1 MLAKRPWDNI
11 EQILIVISFK
21 WLLARWWMGANLPLC
36 RALERLFNM
45 TIKYLSF
52 RFYCIFLSLSCKLLC
67 PPSSSSFFILYLPP
81 TPLLLSLS
89 LHITS
94 SVQCSF
100 LRRLNWDSAF
110 LHLGALTYVLWHA
123 LSQFYVVIDFSS
135 PPPLC
140 ITLLL
145 KSTQTIL
152 PFALWFFPLL
162 SRGDLKC
169 TAEKNMSDQGWGGCW
184 SLKSVV
190 PSEKNKKGKG
200 TTRRWQVKLGSATYQ
215 NFTSI
220 FRIPKIH
227 RHVKTQNLGFWAA
240 SSAPHLTG

>member
-45 TIKYLSF
+45 TIKCLSF

-67 PPSSSSFFILYLPP
+67 PPSSSSFFFFSYLPP

-135 PPPLC
+135 P
-140 ITLLL
+140 LLFV
-145 KSTQTIL
+145 L
-152 PFALWFFPLL
+152 PSCLNRHKPFCFLL
-162 SRGDLKC
+162 SDSSHSCLGVTLSVRQRKTSLIGD
-169 TAEKNMSDQGWGGCW
+169 GG
-184 SLKSVV
+184 VV
-190 PSEKNKKGKG
+190 E
-200 TTRRWQVKLGSATYQ
+200 A
-215 NFTSI
+215 
-220 FRIPKIH
+220 
-227 RHVKTQNLGFWAA
+227 
-240 SSAPHLTG
+240 